1 MGGLGLPELIIIGVI
16 VLLMFGGKKLP
27 ELGAGLGKSIK
38 EFKQAFKS
46 DDETKDTKENK
57 PARNFDPPRR
67 LGKIRG
73 LTGQSL
79 FFMNTDLTER

>member
-1 MGGLGLPELIIIGVI
+1 MGGLGLPELIIIGII

-46 DDETKDTKENK
+46 GDDESAKDTKQTK
-57 PARNFDPPRR
+57 
-67 LGKIRG
+67 
-73 LTGQSL
+73 S
-79 FFMNTDLTER
+79 

>member
-1 MGGLGLPELIIIGVI
+1 MGGLGLPELIIIGII

-46 DDETKDTKENK
+46 EEEPPKDTKPSK
-57 PARNFDPPRR
+57 P
-67 LGKIRG
+67 
-73 LTGQSL
+73 S
-79 FFMNTDLTER
+79 

>member
-46 DDETKDTKENK
+46 DEPPKDSKESK
-57 PARNFDPPRR
+57 
-67 LGKIRG
+67 
-73 LTGQSL
+73 S
-79 FFMNTDLTER
+79 

>member
-1 MGGLGLPELIIIGVI
+1 MGGLGLPELIIIGII

-46 DDETKDTKENK
+46 EDETPKDTNK
-57 PARNFDPPRR
+57 QT
-67 LGKIRG
+67 K
-73 LTGQSL
+73 S
-79 FFMNTDLTER
+79 